1 MIVILWSI
9 NCKIIFTRSSLSSR
23 NVSLSAKIICWL
35 NYWFKMTLFKNK
47 LNKKKG
53 FTLKTYKKSSKL
65 IMKWSNSAWI
75 KKMRHLM
82 WLIQI
87 IAKLPLKMLLKLVR
101 LTSMK
106 SSVFFQMI
114 KNLITILLMANSP
127 AAKSW
132 QKWNMILKLTHKIKM
147 SMIAQIKTSL
157 IMVMIKI
164 NTRISKTNLSL
175 QKWKKKNG
183 NN

>member
-1 MIVILWSI
+1 
-9 NCKIIFTRSSLSSR
+9 
-23 NVSLSAKIICWL
+23 
-35 NYWFKMTLFKNK
+35 
-47 LNKKKG
+47 
-53 FTLKTYKKSSKL
+53 
-65 IMKWSNSAWI
+65 MKWSNSAWI

-114 KNLITILLMANSP
+114 KNLITILLMANTP